1 MLLEIIVVNKISL
14 VMKQIYLDN
23 ASTTQIRDEVIET
36 MTDVLKNNFGNPSS
50 TYSTGRSAKAVI
62 ETSRKQIAKYL
73 NASSQEIVF
82 ISSATEGNNWILKN
96 TVQNLKVQRIIS
108 SKIEHHAVLNTV
120 LELEKQFGIEL
131 VFVDLLENGNINLN
145 HLEELLQD
153 EKPTLV
159 SLMYVNNET
168 GNVLDIERAGELCKE
183 YKAYFHS
190 DTVQAIGK
198 IRMDLQKLHIDFL
211 IGTAHKFHGPKGI
224 GFVFVRKGISL
235 KPLFFGGS
243 QEKGIRAG
251 TESTHQIAGLAK
263 ALELSYENLESERE
277 HILSLRNY
285 LIQQLDENFKGYK
298 INGDSEN
305 GIYNI
310 LNVQLP
316 FSESITPTILFSLD
330 MKGIAVSR
338 GSACQSGSLLPSHVL
353 EEILPKSEIN
363 KSSIRI
369 SFSHFNTKEDVDSMV
384 SVLRGIQ

>member
-1 MLLEIIVVNKISL
+1 
-14 VMKQIYLDN
+14 MKQVYLDN
-23 ASTTQIRDEVIET
+23 ASTTQLREEVIEV

-50 TYSTGRSAKAVI
+50 TYSMGRSAKAVI

-73 NASSQEIVF
+73 NATSQEIIF
-82 ISSATEGNNWILKN
+82 TSSATEANNWILRN
-96 TVQNLKVQRIIS
+96 AVQNLKVQRIIS

-120 LELEKQFGIEL
+120 LELQKEFGID
-131 VFVDLLENGNINLN
+131 VAFVDLLENGNINLN
-145 HLEELLQD
+145 HLEELLKD

-159 SLMYVNNET
+159 SLMYVNNEI
-168 GNVLDIERAGELCKE
+168 GNILDIEKVGELCKE
-183 YKAYFHS
+183 NKAYFHS

-198 IRMDLQKLHIDFL
+198 IKIDLQKLHIDFL

-224 GFVFVRKGISL
+224 GFVFAKKGTSL

-263 ALELSYENLESERE
+263 ALELSYDNLESEKA
-277 HILSLRNY
+277 HILSLKDY
-285 LIQQLDENFKGYK
+285 LIEQLDQNFQGYK
-298 INGDSEN
+298 INGDSN

-316 FSESITPTILFSLD
+316 FSESVTPTILFTLD

-338 GSACQSGSLLPSHVL
+338 GSACQSGSLVPSHVL

-363 KSSIRI
+363 KPSIRI
-369 SFSHFNTKEDVDSMV
+369 SLSHFNTKEDIDRLIEALKGV
-384 SVLRGIQ
+384 

>member
-1 MLLEIIVVNKISL
+1 
-14 VMKQIYLDN
+14 MKQIYLDN
-23 ASTTQIRDEVIET
+23 ASTTQLREEVIET

-50 TYSTGRSAKAVI
+50 TYSIGRSAKAVI

-73 NASSQEIVF
+73 NANSQEIVF
-82 ISSATEGNNWILKN
+82 VSSATEGNNWILKN
-96 TVQNLKVQRIIS
+96 AVQSLKVQRIIS

-120 LELEKQFGIEL
+120 LELQKQFGIEL
-131 VFVDLLENGNINLN
+131 VFVDLKENGNINLN
-145 HLEELLQD
+145 HLEELLKD

-251 TESTHQIAGLAK
+251 TEATHQIAGLAK
-263 ALELSYENLESERE
+263 ALELSYDNLESEKV

-285 LIQQLDENFKGYK
+285 LIQELDENFKGYK

-316 FSESITPTILFSLD
+316 FSESVTPTILFSLD

-353 EEILPKSEIN
+353 EEILPKSETN
-363 KSSIRI
+363 KPSLRI
-369 SFSHFNTKEDVDSMV
+369 SLSHFNTKEDIDGFIIA
-384 SVLRGIQ
+384 LKEI

>member
-1 MLLEIIVVNKISL
+1 
-14 VMKQIYLDN
+14 MKQIYLDN
-23 ASTTQIRDEVIET
+23 ASTTELRDEVIEA

-73 NASSQEIVF
+73 NANSQEIVF
-82 ISSATEGNNWILKN
+82 TSSATEANNWVLQNSIKN
-96 TVQNLKVQRIIS
+96 LEVQRIIT

-120 LELEKQFGIEL
+120 FELEKQYGIEV
-131 VFVDLLENGNINLN
+131 VFVKLLENGNINMN
-145 HLEELLQD
+145 HLEELLKD

-168 GNVLDIERAGELCKE
+168 GNILDIQKVGELCRE
-183 YKAYFHS
+183 YKSYFHS

-198 IRMDLQKLHIDFL
+198 IRMDLQKLPVDFI

-224 GFVFVRKGISL
+224 GFVFARKGIPL

-251 TESTHQIAGLAK
+251 TESTHQIVGLTK
-263 ALELSYENLESERE
+263 ALKLSYDNLEAEKE

-285 LIQQLDENFKGYK
+285 LIEQLNQNFKGYK
-298 INGDSEN
+298 INGDSN

-310 LNVQLP
+310 LNVQFP
-316 FSESITPTILFSLD
+316 FSESVISTILFSLD

-338 GSACQSGSLLPSHVL
+338 GSACQSGSSLPSHVL
-353 EEILPKSEIN
+353 EEILPKNQLN
-363 KSSIRI
+363 KPSIRI
-369 SFSHFNTKEDVDSMV
+369 SFSHFNIQEDVDR
-384 SVLRGIQ
+384 LIEALNIIA

>member
-1 MLLEIIVVNKISL
+1 
-14 VMKQIYLDN
+14 MKQTYLDN
-23 ASTTQIRDEVIET
+23 ASTTQLREEVIEV
-36 MTDVLKNNFGNPSS
+36 MADVLKNNFGNPSS

-73 NASSQEIVF
+73 NATSQEIIF
-82 ISSATEGNNWILKN
+82 TSSATEANNWILLNAVK
-96 TVQNLKVQRIIS
+96 NLKVQRIIT

-120 LELEKQFGIEL
+120 LELQKELGIEV
-131 VFVDLLENGNINLN
+131 VFVNLLENGNINLN
-145 HLEELLQD
+145 HLEELLKD

-168 GNVLDIERAGELCKE
+168 GNVLDIGRVGALCKE

-224 GFVFVRKGISL
+224 GFVFARKRTSL

-251 TESTHQIAGLAK
+251 TESTHQIVGLAK
-263 ALELSYENLESERE
+263 ALELSYDNLESEAAY
-277 HILSLRNY
+277 ILSLRDY
-285 LIQQLDENFKGYK
+285 LIEQLDQSFKGYK
-298 INGDSEN
+298 INGDSKN

-316 FSESITPTILFSLD
+316 FSESVTSTILFSLD

-338 GSACQSGSLLPSHVL
+338 GSACQSGSLVPSHVL
-353 EEILPKSEIN
+353 SEILPQSEIN
-363 KSSIRI
+363 KPSIRI
-369 SFSHFNTKEDVDSMV
+369 SLSHFNTKEDIDR
-384 SVLRGIQ
+384 LIEALKGF

>member
-1 MLLEIIVVNKISL
+1 
-14 VMKQIYLDN
+14 MKQIYLDN
-23 ASTTQIRDEVIET
+23 ASTTELRDEVIEA

-73 NASSQEIVF
+73 NANSQEIVF
-82 ISSATEGNNWILKN
+82 TSSATEANNWVLQNSIKN
-96 TVQNLKVQRIIS
+96 LEVQRIIT

-120 LELEKQFGIEL
+120 FELEKQYGIE
-131 VFVDLLENGNINLN
+131 VIFVKLLENGNINMN
-145 HLEELLQD
+145 HLEELLKD

-168 GNVLDIERAGELCKE
+168 GNILDIQKVGELCRE
-183 YKAYFHS
+183 YKSYFHS

-251 TESTHQIAGLAK
+251 TEATHQIVGLAK
-263 ALELSYENLESERE
+263 ALELSYDNLESEKV

-285 LIQQLDENFKGYK
+285 LIQELDENFKGYK

-316 FSESITPTILFSLD
+316 FSESVTPTILFSLD

-353 EEILPKSEIN
+353 EEILPKSETN
-363 KSSIRI
+363 KPSLRI
-369 SFSHFNTKEDVDSMV
+369 SLSHFNTKEDIDGFIIA
-384 SVLRGIQ
+384 LKEI

>member
-23 ASTTQIRDEVIET
+23 ASTTQLREEVIET

-50 TYSTGRSAKAVI
+50 TYSVGRSAKAVI

-73 NASSQEIVF
+73 NANSQEIVF
-82 ISSATEGNNWILKN
+82 VSSATEGNNWILKN
-96 TVQNLKVQRIIS
+96 AVQNLKVQRIIS

-251 TESTHQIAGLAK
+251 TESTHQIVGLSK
-263 ALELSYENLESERE
+263 ALELSYDNLESEKE
-277 HILSLRNY
+277 HILSLKNY
-285 LIQQLDENFKGYK
+285 LIEQLDKNFQGYK

-305 GIYNI
+305 GFYNI

-316 FSESITPTILFSLD
+316 FSESVTPTILFSLD

-338 GSACQSGSLLPSHVL
+338 GSACQSGSIRASHVL
-353 EEILPKSEIN
+353 AEMLSDEDLKKPSL
-363 KSSIRI
+363 RI
-369 SFSHFNTKEDVDSMV
+369 SMSHYNSKEDVDLLIEALKS
-384 SVLRGIQ
+384 I

>member
-1 MLLEIIVVNKISL
+1 
-14 VMKQIYLDN
+14 MKQTYLDN
-23 ASTTQIRDEVIET
+23 ASTTQIRNEVIEV
-36 MTDVLKNNFGNPSS
+36 MTDILKNTFGNPSS

-62 ETSRKQIAKYL
+62 ETSRKQVAKYL
-73 NASSQEIVF
+73 NATSQEIIF
-82 ISSATEGNNWILKN
+82 TSSATEANNWILLN
-96 TVQNLKVQRIIS
+96 AVQYLKIQRIIT

-120 LELEKQFGIEL
+120 LELQKEFGIE
-131 VFVDLLENGNINLN
+131 VAFVDLLENGNINLN
-145 HLEELLQD
+145 HLEELLKD

-168 GNVLDIERAGELCKE
+168 GNVLDIQKVGELCKE
-183 YKAYFHS
+183 NKAYFHS

-198 IRMDLQKLHIDFL
+198 INIDVQKLHIDFL

-224 GFVFVRKGISL
+224 GFVFARKGTSL

-251 TESTHQIAGLAK
+251 TESTHQIVGLAK
-263 ALELSYENLESERE
+263 ALELSYDNLESEAAY
-277 HILSLRNY
+277 ILSLKNY
-285 LIQQLDENFKGYK
+285 LIEQLDQNFRGYK
-298 INGDSEN
+298 INGDSN

-316 FSESITPTILFSLD
+316 LSESVTSTILFTLD

-353 EEILPKSEIN
+353 KEILPENEIN
-363 KSSIRI
+363 KPSIRI
-369 SFSHFNTKEDVDSMV
+369 SLSHFNTKEDIERLVEA
-384 SVLRGIQ
+384 LKGL